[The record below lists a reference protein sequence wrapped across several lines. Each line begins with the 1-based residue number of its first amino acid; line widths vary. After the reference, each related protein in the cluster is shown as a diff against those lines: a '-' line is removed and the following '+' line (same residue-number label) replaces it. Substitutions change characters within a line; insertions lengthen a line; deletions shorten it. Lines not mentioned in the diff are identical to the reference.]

1 MPNSTHEPRVCDT
14 GEPYPPAPTTAPRQ
28 TDPTAMEP
36 DDSGI
41 HAAVQS
47 EPEQLSLRKI
57 LLVWLGVAGP
67 MAILVWVVWPMLSTV
82 TSMNPGMLFWL
93 LMTCGM
99 IWQFVFSLILLRR
112 ELGTLR
118 WSVVAPRIWAGQPRD
133 PRTGS
138 PRPRLWW
145 MLIPIAAAFAVLTLT
160 SDLLTSLME
169 VVGLTEL
176 RGVGISGL
184 ADPAFTGQWWILA
197 VAVISFAFNYALGE
211 ELFFRGVL
219 LPRMQGVFGRW
230 DWLANA
236 VLFTI
241 YHTQK
246 LWTLPIVL
254 LTALPFSWAAR
265 RYRTIWFAVIL
276 HAIEGIVVLV
286 LVLAVVSGLAFS

>member
-1 MPNSTHEPRVCDT
+1 
-14 GEPYPPAPTTAPRQ
+14 
-28 TDPTAMEP
+28 MEP

-47 EPEQLSLRKI
+47 EPVQLSLRNI
-57 LLVWLGVAGP
+57 LLIWLAVAAP
-67 MAILVWVVWPMLSTV
+67 SAILVWGVWPILSLT
-82 TSMNPGMLFWL
+82 TRLNPGMLFWL
-93 LMTCGM
+93 LMICSM
-99 IWQFVFSLILLRR
+99 MWQFVFSLILLRR

-118 WSVVAPRIWAGQPRD
+118 WSVLAPRIWAQQPRD
-133 PRTGS
+133 PRTGN

-160 SDLLTSLME
+160 SDLLTSLLGAI
-169 VVGLTEL
+169 GLTEL
-176 RGVGISGL
+176 TGVGISGL

-197 VAVISFAFNYALGE
+197 VAVTSFAFNYALGE

-219 LPRMQGVFGRW
+219 LPRMQGAFGRW

-241 YHTQK
+241 HHTQK

-276 HAIEGIVVLV
+276 HAIEGVVVLV
-286 LVLAVVSGLAFS
+286 LVFAVVSGLAFS

>member
-1 MPNSTHEPRVCDT
+1 MDVSIGSDSIASGVSAHAPAQ
-14 GEPYPPAPTTAPRQ
+14 GGPP
-28 TDPTAMEP
+28 
-36 DDSGI
+36 
-41 HAAVQS
+41 
-47 EPEQLSLRKI
+47 QLSLRDI
-57 LLVWLGVAGP
+57 LLIWLGVTAP
-67 MAILVWVVWPMLSTV
+67 TMILVWGVWPILSAA

-93 LMTCGM
+93 LMICGM
-99 IWQFVFSLILLRR
+99 IWQFVFSLILLRQ

-118 WSVVAPRIWAGQPRD
+118 WSVVGPRIWAQQPRD
-133 PRTGS
+133 PRTGN

-145 MLIPIAAAFAVLTLT
+145 MLIPITAAFAVLTLT
-160 SDLLTSLME
+160 GDLLTSLME
-169 VVGLTEL
+169 LVGLTEL
-176 RGVGISGL
+176 KGAGISGL
-184 ADPAFTGQWWILA
+184 TDPVFTGQWWILA

-236 VLFTI
+236 ALFTL

-265 RYRTIWFAVIL
+265 RYRTIWFAVVL
-276 HAIEGIVVLV
+276 HAIEGVVVLV
-286 LVLAVVSGLAFS
+286 LVFTVVSGLAFS